1 MINKETMNTLRKL
14 AEGLHKLKTEGDDAI
29 IFSVVSEESKSAT
42 CLVNGNEAAVGAS
55 LAALIDKIFEDTP
68 SENKKRMKWF
78 LLTQILQ
85 K

>member
-1 MINKETMNTLRKL
+1 MIDKKTMDLLKKM
-14 AEGLHKLKTEGDDAI
+14 AEEMHKLKTEGDDAI
-29 IFSVVSEESKSAT
+29 IFSVVSEESKSAI

-55 LAALIDKIFEDTP
+55 LAFLIDKVFKDTP